1 MKSEEIKDEGQTEE
15 IKAEVV
21 LPEKDAMGSYNPRH
35 PVRTFDFD
43 SDCFVDHI
51 GVRPLKDDPSR
62 TEAFV
67 ESREKI
73 DDLVREASKTVGLEV
88 ALQQIARGLV
98 DPDKFVDDGEG
109 FIDDV
114 NGPAGLFDLK
124 DKAEKN
130 KQTLDA
136 MAKAFG
142 IDLNGATV
150 ENLQELIDKAL
161 KENVAQQTVS
171 TNEGGQQ

>member
-1 MKSEEIKDEGQTEE
+1 MKSEEVKNEGQAEE
-15 IKAEVV
+15 VQAEVV
-21 LPEKDAMGSYNPRH
+21 LPEKDAMGSFNPRH
-35 PVRTFDFD
+35 TVRAFDFE
-43 SDCFVDHI
+43 SDCFVYHI

-67 ESREKI
+67 ESQEKI
-73 DDLVREASKTVGLEV
+73 DDIVREASKTVGLEV
-88 ALQQIARGLV
+88 ALQQIARGIV
-98 DPDKFVDDGEG
+98 DPDKFVDDGTG

-114 NGPAGLFDLK
+114 NSPAGLFDLK
-124 DKAEKN
+124 DKAQEN

-136 MAKAFG
+136 LAKAYG

-161 KENVAQQTVS
+161 KEKVAQQTVS
-171 TNEGGQQ
+171 NDEGGQQ